1 MFPTNGSISA
11 PVQFPLQWLAATDW
25 NIQPKAVRKTSIICT
40 IGPATNNKEKLVELM
55 DAGMNIVRMNFSHGD
70 YSYHESV
77 LGNARA
83 AAAERPEKALAIA
96 LDTKGPEIRTGDMR
110 DGKDAK
116 IVKGQ
121 DIIITTDEQFKE
133 LCDDKIIY
141 LDYKN
146 ITQVI
151 EVGKTVYVDDGT
163 LSFQVLEKHDNHLKV
178 RALNNGTLSSKKGV
192 NLPGTPVDLPALSEK
207 DKRDLEWGVAH
218 GVDMIF
224 ASFIRQ
230 AQDVKH
236 IRKVLGANGK
246 NIKIICK
253 LENHQGCE
261 NFDEILNE
269 TDGIMIARGDMGI
282 EIPCER
288 VFVAQKMMIAKC
300 NLVGKP
306 VACAT
311 QMLDSMT
318 YNPRPTRA
326 EVSDVANAVL
336 DGADLVMLSGETAKG
351 AYPVETVLTMART
364 CELAESVICYPPLFN
379 ELRTLTPWPTDTTE
393 TIACAAVSAAAE
405 QNAGAIIVLSKSG
418 HTARLASK
426 YRPSQPIIVV
436 TRNEETAR
444 QAHLNRGVFPFIHL
458 EEPLENWQDD
468 VECRIRYGIKHGKL
482 AGLLR
487 SNESVIVVQGWK
499 GGLGN
504 TNTIRVLIAP

>member
-1 MFPTNGSISA
+1 M
-11 PVQFPLQWLAATDW
+11 PL
-25 NIQPKAVRKTSIICT
+25 PRKYY
-40 IGPATNNKEKLVELM
+40 EL
-55 DAGMNIVRMNFSHGD
+55 
-70 YSYHESV
+70 
-77 LGNARA
+77 
-83 AAAERPEKALAIA
+83 ERPEKALAMA
-96 LDTKGPEIRTGDMR
+96 LDTKGPEIRTGTMR
-110 DGKDAK
+110 DGKDAT
-116 IVKGQ
+116 ITKGQ
-121 DIIITTDEQFKE
+121 DAIITTDDQYKD

-146 ITQVI
+146 ITKVI
-151 EVGKTVYVDDGT
+151 GVGKTVYIDDGT
-163 LSFQVLEKHDNHLKV
+163 LSFQVLEKQDDHLKV
-178 RALNNGTLSSKKGV
+178 RALNNGKLSSKKGV

-207 DKRDLEWGVAH
+207 DKRDLEWGVQH

-224 ASFIRQ
+224 ASFIRR
-230 AQDVKH
+230 AQDVKD
-236 IRKVLGANGK
+236 IRKVLGTQGK

-261 NFDEILNE
+261 NFDEILAE
-269 TDGIMIARGDMGI
+269 TDGVMIARGDMGI

-351 AYPVETVLTMART
+351 AYPVETVHTMART
-364 CELAESVICYPPLFN
+364 CELAESVICHPPLFN

-418 HTARLASK
+418 HTARLCSK
-426 YRPSQPIIVV
+426 YRPSQPILVI

-458 EEPLENWQDD
+458 EKPLENWQDD
-468 VECRIRYGIKHGKL
+468 VECRIRYGIKHGKA
-482 AGLLR
+482 AGLIR
-487 SNESVIVVQGWK
+487 SNDSVVVVQGWK

-504 TNTIRVLIAP
+504 TNTIRILIAP